1 MEAWHSGAKHLH
13 TVFMTLRRRDGV
25 SNRRRRQRQRRARV
39 RQPQKV
45 SEIACGNF
53 PGRFDRWT
61 VGLRGQKTGRGEMQ
75 RRDEEGGRV
84 SQEGGDGWGQAMWNV
99 MEWKRAC
106 DKIVCQFDF
115 LTLTAA

>member
-25 SNRRRRQRQRRARV
+25 SNRRQRQRRARV

-75 RRDEEGGRV
+75 RRDEEGGVSEQGGERLGAGNVECCGMETRV
-84 SQEGGDGWGQAMWNV
+84 
-99 MEWKRAC
+99 
-106 DKIVCQFDF
+106 
-115 LTLTAA
+115 

>member
-1 MEAWHSGAKHLH
+1 MEAFDVGAWHSGAKHLH

-25 SNRRRRQRQRRARV
+25 SNRRQRQRQRRARV

-61 VGLRGQKTGRGEMQ
+61 VGLRGQQRRGEMQ
-75 RRDEEGGRV
+75 RRDEEGGGV
-84 SQEGGDGWGQAMWNV
+84 SQEGGTVGGRQRGMLWNGNARV
-99 MEWKRAC
+99 IKSC
-106 DKIVCQFDF
+106 VNSIF
-115 LTLTAA
+115 

>member
-1 MEAWHSGAKHLH
+1 MEAFDVGAWHSGAKHLH

-25 SNRRRRQRQRRARV
+25 SNRRRRQRQRQRRARV

-61 VGLRGQKTGRGEMQ
+61 VGLRGQQRGRCNGEM
-75 RRDEEGGRV
+75 RKGGGV
-84 SQEGGDGWGQAMWNV
+84 SQEGGTVGGRQCGMLWNGNARV
-99 MEWKRAC
+99 IKSC
-106 DKIVCQFDF
+106 VNSIF
-115 LTLTAA
+115 